1 SAIGASPLRSH
12 CIPGGN
18 AMKLPRRKFLHLA
31 TGAAA
36 LPAAS
41 RIAWAQAYP
50 TRPVRMIVPFAPG
63 GQTDAI
69 ARLVAQKLSEHF
81 DRQFYVENMPGAG
94 GNIGMG
100 RAAQSMPDCYTIL
113 VVDGTSFVVNP
124 PCTPKSHMIPTR
136 TLTRLRLRPAPH
148 RCSPSLRR

>member
-1 SAIGASPLRSH
+1 MPNPAHSAATLVLSAGEHSNVDLRVVSDRRVAR
-12 CIPGGN
+12 N

-100 RAAQSMPDCYTIL
+100 RAAQSMPDGYTIL
-113 VVDGTSFVVNP
+113 VVDGTSF
-124 PCTPKSHMIPTR
+124 
-136 TLTRLRLRPAPH
+136 
-148 RCSPSLRR
+148 